1 MPPARFTPTT
11 RSVPTTHVVEL
22 DAATVTKRYRSWD
35 LRQPER
41 EWRALT
47 LLAEHAPALAPEPL
61 RYAPAEAPPSVTMS
75 RLPGEPLSAPLSD
88 AQLTGLVEA
97 MSTCQN
103 AIPAADLAALPPRLL
118 HPLDALTNLRAW
130 SQRVPPPPDAATA
143 AALDGARGWL
153 GRPHL
158 DTVFAAEPP
167 PVFGTGDG
175 NLANVLWDGS
185 RARLVDFEFSGRGDR
200 AYELAEVAEHVSAKH
215 VLAPGDLL
223 DRFELSPSERA
234 RLPECRRL
242 LAVFWLLALLSDDP
256 DRPRNPP
263 GTLAHQAEHL
273 LALL

>member
-1 MPPARFTPTT
+1 M
-11 RSVPTTHVVEL
+11 PTTHVVEL
-22 DAATVTKRYRSWD
+22 GTATVTKRYRSWD
-35 LRQPER
+35 LGQPER

-61 RYAPAEAPPSVTMS
+61 RYAPAETPPSVTMS
-75 RLPGEPLSAPLSD
+75 RLPGEPLSAPLTD

-97 MSTCQN
+97 MTACQS

-118 HPLDALTNLRAW
+118 HPLDALKKLRAW
-130 SQRVPPPPDAATA
+130 SQRVPTPPDGPAA
-143 AALDGARGWL
+143 AALDGARDWL

-167 PVFGTGDG
+167 PVLGTGDG

-200 AYELAEVAEHVSAKH
+200 AYELAEVAEHVSTKN

-223 DRFELSPSERA
+223 DRFELTASEKI

-263 GTLAHQAEHL
+263 GTLVHQAEHL
-273 LALL
+273 LTLL